1 MAERSAE
8 ILRDLQRRGYD
19 FCVVSFASSP
29 DTQRAVQQ
37 KALQFEC
44 ELLRPFTSIDIV
56 NHVNRKYI
64 NDPQKRASVSG
75 HITANAEQVS
85 PQKASQV
92 FLLAS
97 TH

>member
-37 KALQFEC
+37 KALQFQC

-56 NHVNRKYI
+56 NRKYI
-64 NDPQKRASVSG
+64 NNPQKRASVSG